1 MPAFWHGDNLNVGG
15 YLNPYCNSLF
25 TCEGSGP
32 KDGWYAS
39 HHPTTPVVSC
49 CSCSYTHAKTVL
61 LLTKETV
68 VHTEYLMSWSILTM
82 ESTFIAPK
90 TVAHAVNITASKT
103 LTNL

>member
-68 VHTEYLMSWSILTM
+68 VVKHALAMQLTTYLDVQYVGPFLSEI
-82 ESTFIAPK
+82 P
-90 TVAHAVNITASKT
+90 ASK
-103 LTNL
+103 LSYFFE